1 MHARSALFDLFG
13 DHLRARGGQ
22 APVAALV
29 NLLAPLGINAP
40 AVRTAVSRMVKQ
52 GWLTAASLDGQRGY
66 ALTRRGVQRLDETA
80 ARIYRTR
87 DPRWEGNLDL
97 VMFPPPAD
105 RRQRG
110 QLADALRF
118 HGYGPLTAGT
128 WISPWRA
135 GDLDQVFAEAGVP
148 FDRFTSRHHGDT
160 IALTR
165 RAWDL
170 DALAKR
176 YRDFVATM
184 EPMVNLVG
192 TSTGD
197 QLAYTVRCEL
207 VHAFRVFLFSD
218 PQLPAQLCPPEWA
231 GSTAAAFFDAQAA
244 RLRPA
249 ADRFV
254 DRCLHLR

>member
-1 MHARSALFDLFG
+1 MHARSALFDLYG
-13 DHLRARGGQ
+13 DHLRARGGE

-29 NLLAPLGINAP
+29 ALLTPLGISPP

-52 GWLTAASLDGQRGY
+52 NWLTATVLHGQRGY
-66 ALTRRGVQRLDETA
+66 ALTRKGRQRLDETA

-87 DPRWEGNLDL
+87 DPRWEGTLDL
-97 VMFPPPAD
+97 VMFRPPTERS
-105 RRQRG
+105 RRARLG
-110 QLADALRF
+110 DALRF
-118 HGYGPLTAGT
+118 HGYGPLSPGT
-128 WISPWRA
+128 WISPWHSTELE
-135 GDLDQVFAEAGVP
+135 DVFVEAEVS

-160 IALTR
+160 LALTR

-170 DALAKR
+170 DALARR
-176 YRDFVATM
+176 YREFVATM
-184 EPMVNLVG
+184 ERSS
-192 TSTGD
+192 TSWVPGTGD
-197 QLAYTVRCEL
+197 ELAYTVRCEL

-218 PQLPAQLCPPEWA
+218 PQLPGALCPPEWA

-254 DRCLHLR
+254 DRCLNLR